1 MKAIEGSLSVNQL
14 SSLVLDV
21 SVALAYDS
29 TAHRSRHRAVGQCL
43 ASGDWCPLAANPL
56 RHRGVTPEAPRP
68 AAHRSSALPPTSGL
82 PQC

>member
-43 ASGDWCPLAANPL
+43 ASGDWCPFETPWCHPRGATAGGSPL
-56 RHRGVTPEAPRP
+56 ISPSPYKRP
-68 AAHRSSALPPTSGL
+68 SSVLI
-82 PQC
+82 Q